1 MPIINL
7 KSTLILATTLTV
19 TTAGMLGS
27 YAFANYINDRNQVL
41 VQAEQANNKSNLVDL
56 VSNTPDLS
64 TLKTAVVAANLSD
77 SLKNGNFTVFAPTNG
92 AFSKLPSETL
102 NSLLKPENKQQL
114 VNILSYHVIEGKVSF
129 ADLKT
134 KTSVKTLLNQDV
146 KVKVVGEDIFLNDM
160 VKITTSDVEASNGV
174 AHIIDSVL
182 IPKAGSDNTSVQAS
196 PNQASVPTL
205 SQAINSTPELSTLK
219 ELVTIAGIDANTLNN
234 ITVFAPTNDAFG
246 KLPASLVSY
255 LKHNPAVLKE
265 VILNHILSQK
275 LDSQSVLQF
284 LASSEEPV
292 TNLQNQLLSLSIKN
306 QQIYVNS
313 SKVVAT
319 DINTTNG
326 LVHLVDKVIL

>member
-1 MPIINL
+1 
-7 KSTLILATTLTV
+7 
-19 TTAGMLGS
+19 
-27 YAFANYINDRNQVL
+27 
-41 VQAEQANNKSNLVDL
+41 
-56 VSNTPDLS
+56 
-64 TLKTAVVAANLSD
+64 VAANLSD

-234 ITVFAPTNDAFG
+234 VTVFAPTNDAFG